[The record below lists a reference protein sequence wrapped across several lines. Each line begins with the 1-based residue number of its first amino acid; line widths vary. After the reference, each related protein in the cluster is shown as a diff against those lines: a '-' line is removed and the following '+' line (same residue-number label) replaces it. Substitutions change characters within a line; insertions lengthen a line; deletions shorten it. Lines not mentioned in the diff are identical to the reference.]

1 MGFQIARYHDD
12 SCLSLFF
19 DKGSNSEGDDIL
31 DRVVTKEAKR
41 AKRARTLFLALFAF
55 FASRLGLPVVGF
67 SRWS

>member
-1 MGFQIARYHDD
+1 MAFII
-12 SCLSLFF
+12 F